1 MPPPRMPQRQ
11 TSDTKEATLE
21 ELKQRI
27 HSKLVDKLDLTKV
40 GELEG
45 EILRREIR
53 LVVEHLCDSEDT
65 LLNRSEREQLVGE
78 VLDETFG
85 LGPLELLLK
94 DTTISDIMI
103 NGPKNIYCERR
114 GKIEKTNVVF
124 RDNDHLMQIIDRII
138 SKVGRRVDE
147 TCPMVDARMLDGSRF
162 NAIIP
167 PLALDGAC
175 VSIRRF
181 GANPLKL
188 EDLLNYKAFTPE
200 MVMLLEGAIK
210 ARLNI
215 IISGGTGSGKT
226 TLLNTLSSF
235 ISNSDRVVTIEDAA
249 ELQLQQEHV
258 VRLETRPPN
267 IEGKGAIT
275 ATDLVK
281 NALRMRPER
290 IIIGECRG
298 GETLDMLQAMNT
310 GHEGS
315 MTTIHANT
323 PRDALSRLETFDH
336 DVRLRS
342 AAEGHADASRQRRE
356 PHRAV
361 LATAGRTAQDH
372 LYHGDLRHGAGHD
385 RDARHLPLRPGR
397 HRRDGPGLRPLRG
410 HGRAAQVHAP
420 PGIGGRPLAGQRLPR
435 TGHAGGLGVNPL
447 FVGILIFLGVAT
459 IVGGLAM
466 LFSQPQS
473 SRLEDRLDLLAGI
486 ATPASRENLLKE
498 NSVLARPLDDAPN
511 MLALLFANFANF
523 DLIFEQADT
532 TLTVGKLTAASI
544 ALGIAGCAVVIAM
557 KGPMAVVPLAGIAAG
572 TIPMFWLF
580 WRRKRRLSA
589 FNAQLPDALEMI
601 ARALR
606 AGQSLAYGFNAV
618 AGEMS
623 APIGKEFGRIFEEQN
638 LGVALDDSLRTMC
651 KRVPNLDLR
660 FFVTAVIL
668 QRQTGGDLSEI
679 LDKIGALIRD
689 RFRILGQVQALTGE
703 GRLSGIVLMAMP
715 VVLFLV
721 VYSMNPDYVSQLFT
735 DPAGKKMLAVA
746 VFMQVLGAIV
756 IKKIVNIKV

>member
-1 MPPPRMPQRQ
+1 MPLRQ
-11 TSDTKEATLE
+11 SSDSKETSLE

-27 HSKLVDKLDLTKV
+27 HGKLVDKLDLTKV

-65 LLNRSEREQLVGE
+65 LLNRSEREQLVSE

-94 DTTISDIMI
+94 DNTISDIMI

-114 GKIEKTNVVF
+114 GKMEKSSVVF

-181 GANPLKL
+181 GSNPLKL

-235 ISNSDRVVTIEDAA
+235 ISNTDRIVTIEDAA
-249 ELQLQQEHV
+249 ELQLQQDHV

-267 IEGKGAIT
+267 IEGKGSIT

-315 MTTIHANT
+315 MTTVHANS
-323 PRDALSRLETFDH
+323 PRDALSRLETLIMMSGFELPLKAMRTQ
-336 DVRLRS
+336 VSS
-342 AAEGHADASRQRRE
+342 AVNLIVQASRLQGGPRKITYITE
-356 PHRAV
+356 IC
-361 LATAGRTAQDH
+361 GMEQDTIVMQDI
-372 LYHGDLRHGAGHD
+372 YRYVQ
-385 RDARHLPLRPGR
+385 
-397 HRRDGPGLRPLRG
+397 DGIDEM
-410 HGRAAQVHAP
+410 GRAF
-420 PGIGGRPLAGQRLPR
+420 GRFVS
-435 TGHAGGLGVNPL
+435 TGVRPK
-447 FVGILIFLGVAT
+447 F
-459 IVGGLAM
+459 M
-466 LFSQPQS
+466 
-473 SRLEDRLDLLAGI
+473 SRLESSGVRL
-486 ATPASRENLLKE
+486 PASAFRER
-498 NSVLARPLDDAPN
+498 V
-511 MLALLFANFANF
+511 MLE
-523 DLIFEQADT
+523 D
-532 TLTVGKLTAASI
+532 
-544 ALGIAGCAVVIAM
+544 
-557 KGPMAVVPLAGIAAG
+557 
-572 TIPMFWLF
+572 
-580 WRRKRRLSA
+580 
-589 FNAQLPDALEMI
+589 
-601 ARALR
+601 
-606 AGQSLAYGFNAV
+606 
-618 AGEMS
+618 
-623 APIGKEFGRIFEEQN
+623 
-638 LGVALDDSLRTMC
+638 
-651 KRVPNLDLR
+651 
-660 FFVTAVIL
+660 
-668 QRQTGGDLSEI
+668 
-679 LDKIGALIRD
+679 
-689 RFRILGQVQALTGE
+689 
-703 GRLSGIVLMAMP
+703 
-715 VVLFLV
+715 
-721 VYSMNPDYVSQLFT
+721 
-735 DPAGKKMLAVA
+735 
-746 VFMQVLGAIV
+746 
-756 IKKIVNIKV
+756 